1 MWAKEKEV
9 QKETIKDLPKM
20 NQVGPI
26 RTPKRVWTLPP
37 SLHPWNGGILLPT
50 FRPTSQRQSGTA
62 WEDRGRLFQGL
73 VQNTP
78 SVLT

>member
-26 RTPKRVWTLPP
+26 RTPKKCFWKTLTK
-37 SLHPWNGGILLPT
+37 SGSSHPAWNGGILLPP
-50 FRPTSQRQSGTA
+50 FRPTSQQQSGTA
-62 WEDRGRLFQGL
+62 
-73 VQNTP
+73 
-78 SVLT
+78 